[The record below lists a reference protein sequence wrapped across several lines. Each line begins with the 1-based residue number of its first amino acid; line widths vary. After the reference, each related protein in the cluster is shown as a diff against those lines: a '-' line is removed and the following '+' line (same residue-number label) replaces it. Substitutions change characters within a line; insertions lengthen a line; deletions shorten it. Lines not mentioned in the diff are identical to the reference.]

1 MAASRAGPAVARVAG
16 RALAGHGRDRPGPA
30 SLGVYPAGRERHR
43 KAVARAGEGDDA
55 AAVAARGRNDLGMTP
70 TLCPADPPD
79 GGPFGYP
86 GGFGF
91 VDRKGDDGGM
101 DDRQLPSPPPLV
113 GDGLPVPCVDGQER
127 PYLNLDSAASAS
139 ALPAVAERVEEFLPW
154 YSSVHRGAG
163 YKSRLATNAYE
174 EARLAALRFAGRPGS
189 EAQAATTSP

>member
-1 MAASRAGPAVARVAG
+1 MTDILSGPDPPAGDPSGTRRVQVAR
-16 RALAGHGRDRPGPA
+16 
-30 SLGVYPAGRERHR
+30 EI
-43 KAVARAGEGDDA
+43 
-55 AAVAARGRNDLGMTP
+55 
-70 TLCPADPPD
+70 
-79 GGPFGYP
+79 
-86 GGFGF
+86 
-91 VDRKGDDGGM
+91 GDDGA
-101 DDRQLPSPPPLV
+101 DATPPIPSPLV

-139 ALPAVAERVEEFLPW
+139 ALPAVAKRVEEFLPW